1 MNNASVHTLLLLQQ
15 LLQGL
20 KLPLAVE
27 PNGRLVSATSPF
39 VDGERVTLLDLDFD
53 TLVADPVRLLA
64 MQNVTSVEQATR
76 ALKDVPGIRVNQEG
90 EVTIEFAPR

>member
-1 MNNASVHTLLLLQQ
+1 MNSASVQTLLLLQQ

-20 KLPLAVE
+20 KLSLAVE

-39 VDGERVTLLDLDFD
+39 VDGEKVTLLDLDFD

-64 MQNVTSVEQATR
+64 MQNVTSVEQARR
-76 ALKDVPGIRVNQEG
+76 ALKDVAGIRVSQEG
-90 EVTIEFAPR
+90 EVAIEFAPR